1 MFRLESAVP
10 DRFGS
15 QTTATSVFSF
25 TFVCCCCSLF
35 FVLVGFFPIHF
46 QLVLMNARHIRHNQ
60 LPNSTDC
67 VRDIFS
73 LFSKWR
79 VTEFMLNKYFPC
91 RPLHNSFISITVSCK
106 LSQKDAGRMTFFLG
120 WVSYT
125 FFINITH
132 TRTMENRS
140 IVFWATLWEQIP
152 NANYPLSSNWTQ
164 NNNANSLFAWT
175 IFVFNTPFR

>member
-106 LSQKDAGRMTFFLG
+106 LSQKDAGRMTFFRMGKLHVFHKYNTYSDYG
-120 WVSYT
+120 KWIHSVLSYT
-125 FFINITH
+125 LRANTKCKLSTLIELNSEQQREFIVRLDNFCI
-132 TRTMENRS
+132 
-140 IVFWATLWEQIP
+140 
-152 NANYPLSSNWTQ
+152 
-164 NNNANSLFAWT
+164 
-175 IFVFNTPFR
+175 